1 MTAEKISAFI
11 EDVDGGRVNPKL
23 KTEAAP
29 ASNDDAVRIVVG
41 STLQQELFDAEKDV
55 LLEVYA
61 PWCGHCKKLE
71 PEYLKLA
78 KKIKK
83 DELSDLLTIA
93 KLDGTAND
101 SPIDSIEW
109 TSFPTIYFSKAGS
122 RDHSVYDGERTAKGL
137 WKYIKKHSSKAQEI
151 ADRIAKRKGATKK
164 GEEL

>member
-41 STLQQELFDAEKDV
+41 STLQQEVFTAEKDV

-71 PEYLKLA
+71 PEYLKLTE
-78 KKIKK
+78 KVQ
-83 DELSDLLTIA
+83 EERNTDLLVIA
-93 KLDGTAND
+93 KIDGTVND
-101 SPIDSIEW
+101 SPVDEVNWTGFPRSSIRQQGRVKLSCTNRE
-109 TSFPTIYFSKAGS
+109 G
-122 RDHSVYDGERTAKGL
+122 TAQGL
-137 WKYIKKHSSKAQEI
+137 WKYVKKTQSK
-151 ADRIAKRKGATKK
+151 
-164 GEEL
+164 